1 MVKFESSLVLE
12 IPFYDLDPM
21 NVVWHGN
28 YVKYLEAARCEMF
41 RQLRYTYEDMKNDG
55 VAYPVAK
62 MDLKFIKSCRFGQK
76 IIVTTLL
83 EEIEPCIIIKYII
96 TDASTGEK
104 LLKARSIQICIDAH
118 SGESIHSAP
127 VRLKEIFEECK
138 I

>member
-62 MDLKFIKSCRFGQK
+62 MDLKFIKS
-76 IIVTTLL
+76 
-83 EEIEPCIIIKYII
+83 YIFH
-96 TDASTGEK
+96 K
-104 LLKARSIQICIDAH
+104 RHVLNK
-118 SGESIHSAP
+118 
-127 VRLKEIFEECK
+127 
-138 I
+138 